1 MKREE
6 LRALGL
12 TPEQINKVMIL
23 NGNDV
28 NREKT
33 RAKVSPRLQDT
44 CSTLLGLLHEPANLQ
59 TVLLCLMSCLRE
71 EAQKITPGG
80 VSANHSPKNDP
91 QGVQP

>member
-1 MKREE
+1 MKRDE

-28 NREKT
+28 NREKS
-33 RAKVSPRLQDT
+33 RPKAAPRLQDT
-44 CSTLLGLLHEPANLQ
+44 CSTLLGLLHEPASLQ

-80 VSANHSPKNDP
+80 GYKKPTPQNDP
-91 QGVQP
+91 TGVHS

>member
-1 MKREE
+1 MKRDE

-28 NREKT
+28 NREKS
-33 RAKVSPRLQDT
+33 RAKASPRLQDT
-44 CSTLLGLLHEPANLQ
+44 CSTLLGLLHEPASLQ

-80 VSANHSPKNDP
+80 GYEKPTPQNDP
-91 QGVQP
+91 TGVHS

>member
-1 MKREE
+1 MKRED

-28 NREKT
+28 NREKS
-33 RAKVSPRLQDT
+33 RAKASPRLQDI
-44 CSTLLGLLHEPANLQ
+44 CSTLLGLLHEPASLQ

-80 VSANHSPKNDP
+80 VSANHSPQNDP